1 MVAKRTR
8 AVVYIKKHDPKSLR
22 ETVLHACTHNLTYDP
37 QCEGDRETY
46 LLDLIHA
53 CDDEKFLR
61 KGLLEAL
68 TTAPRDP
75 DTLDLRQTIALCR
88 NFAEKGD
95 TEMKEAMYNVVPDA
109 GFEREGYSY
118 CELIKLDGLPALLIA
133 AERFPPTIPDA
144 RGGIGWKRPSVGTLG
159 SWFFG

>member
-53 CDDEKFLR
+53 CDDEKFFR
-61 KGLLEAL
+61 KRLLEAL
-68 TTAPRDP
+68 TTAPRSGHVRPRTDN
-75 DTLDLRQTIALCR
+75 R
-88 NFAEKGD
+88 
-95 TEMKEAMYNVVPDA
+95 VVPQ
-109 GFEREGYSY
+109 FRREG
-118 CELIKLDGLPALLIA
+118 
-133 AERFPPTIPDA
+133 
-144 RGGIGWKRPSVGTLG
+144 
-159 SWFFG
+159 